1 MKAKDKK
8 ARFERLVEMGC
19 VVCGNSGFG
28 WTPPEIHHLKGY
40 EWSSMGKR
48 AKDEHTIPLC
58 AAHHRHGH
66 GQEIGYHQS
75 PSEFE
80 DKYGSQGDL
89 LRQVDMRINH
99 G

>member
-1 MKAKDKK
+1 
-8 ARFERLVEMGC
+8 
-19 VVCGNSGFG
+19 
-28 WTPPEIHHLKGY
+28 
-40 EWSSMGKR
+40 
-48 AKDEHTIPLC
+48 LC

-75 PSEFE
+75 PAEFE

-89 LRQVDMRINH
+89 LRQVDMSIKH